1 MHRGHHARVP
11 RSEALVLERD
21 VDEGDLVEE
30 EVDERA
36 DADEREEAAEAE
48 SERQE

>member
-1 MHRGHHARVP
+1 M
-11 RSEALVLERD
+11 EAD

-30 EVDERA
+30 EVDERT
-36 DADEREEAAEAE
+36 DADEREDAAEAE